1 MVNSCRSIVWYQYWR
16 NATEEFI
23 HVDVGRYPCKFL
35 LVGKALNKRILAIRH
50 NANEEIY
57 LGSFSGIRICNV
69 NRISGPI
76 YFDLF
81 TRLSCNVH
89 CSTALFLCLLYVIAE
104 LGIHERCF
112 AGLSA
117 YLKVFRPQK
126 LFGHSVLEQFLADVL
141 EIWKALSRSR
151 CCFTGKQPFLQIL
164 IRNARIKRPLD
175 IQFSSTFAYPCDGIP

>member
-1 MVNSCRSIVWYQYWR
+1 MRC
-16 NATEEFI
+16 
-23 HVDVGRYPCKFL
+23 YPCLFL
-35 LVGKALNKRILAIRH
+35 FIGKPFNKRILAVRH
-50 NANEEIY
+50 YTNEQIY
-57 LGSFSGIRICNV
+57 LRGFSGVRIGNV
-69 NRISGPI
+69 DRIAGPI
-76 YFDLF
+76 HFDL
-81 TRLSCNVH
+81 LSWFSCDVH
-89 CSTALFLCLLYVIAE
+89 CRTPFLFRMLYVIAE

-175 IQFSSTFAYPCDGIP
+175 IQFSSTFAYPRDGVS